1 MVLRRKAMGVSLVDS
16 ESDKRRGVILSADVD
31 GRRTKSEKGVTTGP
45 LTHEMEAES
54 EGLAWVFNAI

>member
-1 MVLRRKAMGVSLVDS
+1 MGVSLVDS